1 MALRLPGLA
10 TIVNI
15 AMDALGAR
23 QSKALEVAWEQAR
36 EGLVLFSEERLTYLN
51 PAAAAMLGV
60 ERERVIGRSLLL
72 ALRDH
77 RLEVLCH
84 LGGETLV
91 EVRGRTLWAKADP
104 AGYLLLWDKTQEKTR
119 QEALE
124 EASRTLAHEFR
135 TPVAGM
141 LSLLDALLE
150 GLPQPEAKE
159 ALEMIR
165 HEALRLS
172 RLVEDLPLNRL
183 PSQERTF
190 ALNELQPRLERFL
203 APQMAEKGS
212 WITWEIPHTVRA
224 NPDAVY
230 QALLNLLENALKYG
244 PPGEVKVVSE
254 EVLPEAQPGLSSA
267 PHLRL
272 EVRDLGHPL
281 PDYESLFRAGS
292 RGVHAASVRGSGLG
306 LALVRRL
313 AGSWGGVA
321 YGRTWEAGRSRGN
334 AFGLKFPHLRTDAE
348 KDVYSRQSGAVPR

>member
-1 MALRLPGLA
+1 
-10 TIVNI
+10 
-15 AMDALGAR
+15 MDALGAG
-23 QSKALEVAWEQAR
+23 QSKALEAAWEQAR
-36 EGLVLFSEERLTYLN
+36 EGVVLFSEERVSYLN

-60 ERERVIGRSLLL
+60 ERERVTGRPLLL

-77 RLEVLCH
+77 RLEALCY
-84 LGGETLV
+84 LGGEATV

-104 AGYLLLWDKTQEKTR
+104 AGHLLLWDKTDEKAR

-124 EASRTLAHEFR
+124 AASRTLAHEFR

-141 LSLLDALLE
+141 LSLLEALLSPHSGVVLLE
-150 GLPQPEAKE
+150 RLPQPEAKE
-159 ALEMIR
+159 ALEMIQ
-165 HEALRLS
+165 HEAQRLS
-172 RLVEDLPLNRL
+172 RLVEDLPLTRL
-183 PSQERTF
+183 PGQERTF
-190 ALNELQPRLERFL
+190 ALTELQPRLERFL

-254 EVLPEAQPGLSSA
+254 EVLPEAELDPS
-267 PHLRL
+267 PPPYLRL
-272 EVRDLGHPL
+272 EVRDLGKPL
-281 PDYESLFRAGS
+281 PDYESLFQAGN

-313 AGSWGGVA
+313 AGSWGGQA
-321 YGRTWEAGRSRGN
+321 YGRTWGAGRSRGN
-334 AFGLKFPHLRTDAE
+334 AFGLTFPHLPADAGR
-348 KDVYSRQSGAVPR
+348 DAYSWQSGVASR

>member
-1 MALRLPGLA
+1 
-10 TIVNI
+10 
-15 AMDALGAR
+15 MDALSTK
-23 QSKALEVAWEQAR
+23 QSKALEAAWEQAR
-36 EGLVLFSEERLTYLN
+36 EGLVLFSEGRVSYLN

-60 ERERVIGRSLLL
+60 ERERVTGRSLLL

-84 LGGETLV
+84 LGGEATV
-91 EVRGRTLWAKADP
+91 EVRGHTLWAKADP
-104 AGYLLLWDKTQEKTR
+104 AGCLLLWDKSEEKAR

-124 EASRTLAHEFR
+124 EASRVLAHEFR

-150 GLPQPEAKE
+150 GLPPHEAEE

-165 HEALRLS
+165 HEAQRLS

-183 PSQERTF
+183 PGQERTF
-190 ALNELQPRLERFL
+190 PLGELRPRLERFL
-203 APQMAEKGS
+203 APQMAERGS
-212 WITWEIPHTVRA
+212 WITWEVAHTVRA

-244 PPGEVKVVSE
+244 PPGEIQVVSE
-254 EVLPEAQPGLSSA
+254 EVLPQAGAGLS
-267 PHLRL
+267 LRL
-272 EVRDLGHPL
+272 EVRDHGHPL
-281 PDYESLFRAGS
+281 PDYEGLFRAGS

-313 AGSWGGVA
+313 ARSWGGEA
-321 YGRTWEAGRSRGN
+321 YGRTWEAGQSRGN
-334 AFGLKFPHLRTDAE
+334 AFGLTFPGVRTETEGTAQP
-348 KDVYSRQSGAVPR
+348 RQGGLVPG